1 MKTRRKPATRPAL
14 RAVRTVSE
22 TDEVRIIEGLGIPFG
37 GPFAGRDSYGTFA
50 SPRTDFF
57 WDLFPDVVPLTVRAG
72 DVDEVIGEARFIRP
86 VTYNHGFDSDI
97 GLSRIGGWSPV
108 RTDPDGV
115 WVQAQIDKR
124 AKWYARIA
132 PLLDKNALGFS
143 SGSAEHAVR
152 FDERTGEWLE
162 WPVYE
167 LALTPTE
174 ANPLAAIAARAAA
187 AGTRLGGQRILAV
200 RTGDLGGRGV
210 SRETSAPNALRYSS
224 AAWDASAAA
233 WTLSSLIDLL
243 GEEGDETEQAT
254 HLRNAIA
261 ELQAFIEL
269 ELAEVG
275 TPEDAAES
283 AADSTFVEES
293 ITVTAWASGVRE
305 GRRNSTSDTD
315 LLTVAHDNLA
325 SVLDLSCAPSDD
337 SSDDATARSADAQ
350 PVLRIVGAVRSD
362 ADAQREL
369 AAMAE
374 KAGRDAAARLTGKPG

>member
-22 TDEVRIIEGLGIPFG
+22 TDDVRIIEGLGIPFG
-37 GPFAGRDSYGTFA
+37 GPFGGRDSYGTYA
-50 SPRTDFF
+50 SDRTDFH

-72 DVDEVIGEARFIRP
+72 GVDDVIGQAQFIRP
-86 VTYNHGFDSDI
+86 VTYNHGFDGDI
-97 GLSRIGGWSPV
+97 GLSRVGGWSPV
-108 RTDPDGV
+108 RSDVDGI

-124 AKWYARIA
+124 ARWYARIA
-132 PLLDKNALGFS
+132 PLLDQNALGFS
-143 SGSAEHAVR
+143 SGSAEHSVR

-187 AGTRLGGQRILAV
+187 AGSRLAGV
-200 RTGDLGGRGV
+200 RPVT
-210 SRETSAPNALRYSS
+210 RETIAPNALRYSS

-243 GEEGDETEQAT
+243 GEEGDETEQAD

-275 TPEDAAES
+275 TPADAAES
-283 AADSTFVEES
+283 AADTTLVEES

-305 GRRNSTSDTD
+305 GRRNSGSDTE

-325 SVLDLSCAPSDD
+325 TVLDLSCAPSDD
-337 SSDDATARSADAQ
+337 SGDATARSADAQ
-350 PVLRIVGAVRSD
+350 PVLRIVAAVRTD
-362 ADAQREL
+362 ADYQREL
-369 AAMAE
+369 LAAAE
-374 KAGRDAAARLTGKPG
+374 RAGKEAAARLTGSPAG